1 MKGKDRILR
10 KLRFL
15 QSREFEDLAGAVVYE
30 AADAVRAEAFQS
42 ISRGS
47 VSGAG
52 HVPSAP
58 GQPPNRDSGDL
69 QAGLS
74 ARRTGLLSA
83 EVRAEAAH
91 SAPLEFGTSKMAAR
105 PFLRPARD
113 KKAAGA
119 IEKGVAKMN
128 AEIRRKT
135 RGS

>member
-15 QSREFEDLAGAVVYE
+15 ASREFEDLAGAVIEE

-52 HVPSAP
+52 HVPSKP
-58 GQPPNRDSGDL
+58 GEPPNRNEGTL

-74 ARRTGLLSA
+74 AKRTGLLSA

-105 PFLRPARD
+105 PFMRPARD
-113 KKAAGA
+113 KEAAGA
-119 IEKGVAKMN
+119 IEKGIAKMN
-128 AEIRRKT
+128 KQIRRKT